1 LGQRASQS
9 GESYGRSSSLPET
22 IESHP
27 PPLSREP
34 DDSSGGRISR
44 IARFPHRAV
53 LRLRGQGLLL
63 PSAVSAGLFFLVP
76 LALLL
81 VYSFG
86 SVNLLDYQVYFGW
99 TISNYT
105 SIIRSIYLGVML
117 RSLALSLGATLA
129 CLLIGF
135 PVAYTIARAR
145 GRRQAVLLV
154 MVMVPFWTSF
164 IVRTYGIYNVISY
177 NGPLDRLL
185 NAIGLVHGQL
195 QSLLFQPAGIGIG
208 IVYSYLPLMVLP
220 IYVALERI
228 EPNLLLAA
236 SDLGAGPRRVLR
248 RVVVPLAAPGIVAGC
263 ILVGIPATG
272 EYTIPAILG
281 GGKAVMYG
289 NVVSDQFL
297 SLGNY
302 PFGSAIAMTLTV
314 LILAVLLWLRS
325 RAAKVESRTSR

>member
-1 LGQRASQS
+1 MAPLGAWM
-9 GESYGRSSSLPET
+9 
-22 IESHP
+22 
-27 PPLSREP
+27 SRVLERMRRRL
-34 DDSSGGRISR
+34 GGR
-44 IARFPHRAV
+44 
-53 LRLRGQGLLL
+53 GLLL
-63 PSAVSAGLFFLVP
+63 PSVVAGGLFFLVP
-76 LALLL
+76 LGLLL
-81 VYSFG
+81 LYSFG
-86 SVNLLDYQVYFGW
+86 SVNLINYQVYFGW
-99 TISNYT
+99 TFSNYT
-105 SIIRSIYLGVML
+105 SIIHSIYVGVML

-154 MVMVPFWTSF
+154 MIMVPFWTSF

-185 NAIGLVHGQL
+185 NTLGLLHGQL

-228 EPNLLLAA
+228 EPNALLAA
-236 SDLGAGPRRVLR
+236 ADLGARPRRVLW
-248 RVVVPLAAPGIVAGC
+248 RVVVPLAAPGIAAGC
-263 ILVGIPATG
+263 MLVGIPATG

-281 GGKAVMYG
+281 GDKTIMYG

-302 PFGSAIAMTLTV
+302 PFGSAIAMALTIV
-314 LILAVLLWLRS
+314 LLAVLLWLRS
-325 RAAKVESRTSR
+325 KAARAEARTAR

>member
-1 LGQRASQS
+1 LTS
-9 GESYGRSSSLPET
+9 
-22 IESHP
+22 
-27 PPLSREP
+27 EP
-34 DDSSGGRISR
+34 DVSSAARTSW
-44 IARFPHRAV
+44 IARLFHRAV
-53 LRLRGQGLLL
+53 FRLRRQGLLF
-63 PSAVSAGLFFLVP
+63 PSIVSGGLFFLVP
-76 LALLL
+76 LGLLL

-86 SVNLLDYQVYFGW
+86 SVNLLNYQVYFGW
-99 TISNYT
+99 TFSNYT

-154 MVMVPFWTSF
+154 MIMVPFWTSF

-177 NGPLDRLL
+177 NGPLAKLL
-185 NAIGLVHGQL
+185 NALGLVHGQL

-236 SDLGAGPRRVLR
+236 SDLGARPWRVQW
-248 RVVVPLAAPGIVAGC
+248 RVVLPLAAPGIAAGC
-263 ILVGIPATG
+263 MLVGIPATG

-281 GGKAVMYG
+281 GGKTSMYG

-302 PFGSAIAMTLTV
+302 PFGSAIAMALTV
-314 LILAVLLWLRS
+314 LLLAVLLWLRS
-325 RAAKVESRTSR
+325 RAAKAESRTIR